1 MPQLM
6 QGKLTWRG
14 EEMTNGSDTARMRR
28 LAHETFGYHDLSA
41 AQEEVIHAVLG
52 GQDTLAVMPTGSGKS
67 ATYQIAGLIR
77 AGLTVVISPLLAL
90 QQDQVEKLAALE
102 IGQALVLN
110 SNLNAAER
118 ESVLADVASGQ
129 CRFLFTAPEQF
140 HHTETLE
147 IVRQV
152 KPTLFVV
159 DEAHCISD
167 WGEDFRPDFLRL
179 GAVIEALGHPTVLA
193 LTATASSLV
202 REDIVNR
209 LGMRDPYI
217 AIQGF
222 DRPNIWLGVEDFH
235 DETVKRRELLARTA
249 AAPKPGIVYVATRKH
264 AEEVAAD
271 LEEMEQRSAYYHAG
285 MPSHERERVQDAFM
299 AGEIDVLA
307 ATTAF
312 GLGVDKAD
320 IRFVFHHDIPD
331 SIDSYYQEIGRA
343 GRDGDPATAILFYR
357 SGDLTIHQFFAGGGQ
372 VDEEQVIEV
381 LDAVRES
388 NDAISPGEIREMTD
402 LSKTKLATALTRL
415 EDAGAVEIEPTGEV
429 TETDLRAEPAEI
441 AEEVVNDEK
450 HRLITERSRIDMM
463 RGYAETL
470 HCRRAYILNYFGEA
484 FQAPCGN
491 CDNDDRGAPEPVSKG
506 DVPFALGSRVIHAVF
521 GTGEVERYEDD
532 SMTVLFDEVGY
543 KTLLTDFVV
552 SSDALQLAG
561 ESSISE

>member
-1 MPQLM
+1 
-6 QGKLTWRG
+6 
-14 EEMTNGSDTARMRR
+14 
-28 LAHETFGYHDLSA
+28 
-41 AQEEVIHAVLG
+41 
-52 GQDTLAVMPTGSGKS
+52 
-67 ATYQIAGLIR
+67 
-77 AGLTVVISPLLAL
+77 
-90 QQDQVEKLAALE
+90 
-102 IGQALVLN
+102 
-110 SNLNAAER
+110 
-118 ESVLADVASGQ
+118 
-129 CRFLFTAPEQF
+129 
-140 HHTETLE
+140 
-147 IVRQV
+147 
-152 KPTLFVV
+152 
-159 DEAHCISD
+159 
-167 WGEDFRPDFLRL
+167 
-179 GAVIEALGHPTVLA
+179 
-193 LTATASSLV
+193 
-202 REDIVNR
+202 
-209 LGMRDPYI
+209 
-217 AIQGF
+217 
-222 DRPNIWLGVEDFH
+222 
-235 DETVKRRELLARTA
+235 
-249 AAPKPGIVYVATRKH
+249 
-264 AEEVAAD
+264 
-271 LEEMEQRSAYYHAG
+271 
-285 MPSHERERVQDAFM
+285 
-299 AGEIDVLA
+299 
-307 ATTAF
+307 
-312 GLGVDKAD
+312 
-320 IRFVFHHDIPD
+320 
-331 SIDSYYQEIGRA
+331 
-343 GRDGDPATAILFYR
+343 
-357 SGDLTIHQFFAGGGQ
+357 

-561 ESSISE
+561 ESSMSE

>member
-1 MPQLM
+1 M
-6 QGKLTWRG
+6 
-14 EEMTNGSDTARMRR
+14 
-28 LAHETFGYHDLSA
+28 
-41 AQEEVIHAVLG
+41 
-52 GQDTLAVMPTGSGKS
+52 
-67 ATYQIAGLIR
+67 R

-90 QQDQVEKLAALE
+90 QQDQVEKLTVLE
-102 IGQALVLN
+102 IRQVLVLN
-110 SNLNAAER
+110 SNLKGGER
-118 ESVLADVASGQ
+118 EAVLAEVASGQ

-140 HHTETLE
+140 HHTDILET
-147 IVRQV
+147 VREA
-152 KPTLFVV
+152 KPALFVV

-179 GAVIEALGHPTVLA
+179 GAIIETLGHPTVLA

-202 REDIVNR
+202 REDITSR
-209 LGMRDPYI
+209 LGMSDPYI

-235 DETVKRRELLARTA
+235 DEVVKRRELLARTVS
-249 AAPKPGIVYVATRKH
+249 APKPGIVYVATRKH
-264 AEEVAAD
+264 AEEIAAD
-271 LEEMEQRSAYYHAG
+271 LGEMEQRSAFYHAG
-285 MPSHERERVQDAFM
+285 MPSRERERVQDAFM

-320 IRFVFHHDIPD
+320 IRFVFHYDIPD

-343 GRDGDPATAILFYR
+343 GRDGDPAAAVLFYR

-372 VDEEQVIEV
+372 VNEGQVMEV

-388 NDAISPGEIREMTD
+388 NETVSPGEIREMTD
-402 LSKTKLATALTRL
+402 LSKTKLSTALTRL
-415 EDAGAVEIEPTGEV
+415 EDAGAVQIEPSGEV
-429 TETDLRAEPAEI
+429 TETDLGAEPVEI
-441 AEEVVNDEK
+441 AEEVVNAEK
-450 HRLITERSRIDMM
+450 HRLSTERSRIDMM
-463 RGYAETL
+463 RGYAALL

-484 FQAPCGN
+484 FEPPCGN
-491 CDNDDRGAPEPVSKG
+491 CDNCDRGATEPGSDQ
-506 DVPFALGSRVIHAVF
+506 DVPFALGSRVVHAVF

-552 SSDALQLAG
+552 SSDALQRAS
-561 ESSISE
+561 ESSTLE